1 MRVLDARAL
10 VESYA
15 RTQDPQYLA
24 RDATLRHVA
33 LPEAAVGREAIG
45 AALRR
50 LFYEAFSDAEVEVRT
65 VAVDRERA
73 LGVVEWIFR
82 GRHAGELLGV
92 AATGRRVELPMV
104 GVYEIADESISR
116 GRVYYDLAT
125 LMRQLGR
132 LP

>member
-1 MRVLDARAL
+1 MRVLDPRAL

-50 LFYEAFSDAEVEVRT
+50 LFYETFSDVEVEVRT
-65 VAVDRERA
+65 VAVDRERSV
-73 LGVVEWIFR
+73 GVVEWTFR
-82 GRHAGELLGV
+82 GRHTGEFLGI
-92 AATGRRVELPMV
+92 AATGRPVELAMA
-104 GVYEIADESISR
+104 GVYELAEDSISR

-125 LMRQLGR
+125 LLRQLGR